1 MQKGCGSMAN
11 TNTSKVNIKMDAQL
25 KADAEA
31 LFESMGMNLSTAFNI
46 FVRQCLR
53 EEKIPFEITAYCT
66 PNAQTREALLEAERI
81 AKDPNVKGYTD
92 LDELFKDLR
101 T

>member
-1 MQKGCGSMAN
+1 MAN
-11 TNTSKVNIKMDAQL
+11 TNISKVSIEMNAQL
-25 KADAEA
+25 KAEAEA

-66 PNAQTREALLEAERI
+66 PNMQTKDAMLEAERI
-81 AKDPNVKGYTD
+81 SKDPNVKGYTD
-92 LDELFKDLR
+92 IDKLFKDLKE
-101 T
+101 